1 MKDISLIGF
10 MGCGKSSVGKCLA
23 ALLPECRL
31 IDLDTYI
38 EEKEGKNIPEIF
50 NEYGEAAFR
59 RMEREALEEIFS
71 ATDRPR
77 TILSLGGG
85 TVTSEPC
92 RQLIRQHTDC
102 FYLRATTDTLLA
114 ALKGHSEGRPML
126 SSAQPIRFDR
136 LSDRSENTSEKSPKD
151 SSDNHPI
158 VTEPCRTTV
167 AEPCRTTVSEP
178 CRTTVTEPCR
188 TTVGEPGRT
197 TVTEPCRTTVTEPCR
212 TTVAEPCRTTVAEPV
227 EAPGKRTSNKKE
239 ILRNR
244 IESLM
249 QTRSPQYLDTAH
261 HIIDIDGR
269 TFAQIAAQ
277 IKEAVERNAM
287 NIKQ

>member
-71 ATDRPR
+71 DHGRPR
-77 TILSLGGG
+77 AVISLGGG
-85 TVTSEPC
+85 TVTSEAC
-92 RQLIRQHTDC
+92 SRLVRQNSVC
-102 FYLRATTDTLLA
+102 FYLRASTDTLLA
-114 ALKGHSEGRPML
+114 NLEGHSEGRPML
-126 SSAQPIRFDR
+126 NPVHPVRCDAS
-136 LSDRSENTSEKSPKD
+136 TGSP
-151 SSDNHPI
+151 
-158 VTEPCRTTV
+158 TT
-167 AEPCRTTVSEP
+167 
-178 CRTTVTEPCR
+178 
-188 TTVGEPGRT
+188 
-197 TVTEPCRTTVTEPCR
+197 
-212 TTVAEPCRTTVAEPV
+212 
-227 EAPGKRTSNKKE
+227 EAPSTETSSE
-239 ILRNR
+239 RESLRHR

-249 QTRSPQYLDTAH
+249 QTRSPQYLATAH
-261 HIIDIDGR
+261 HTIDIDGR
-269 TFAQIAAQ
+269 PFDQIAAL
-277 IKEAVERNAM
+277 IKKAVERNAL